1 MLYGSIASYFVDKIQ
16 TLSPGL
22 VYVVVA
28 LLVFS
33 EAALFVGF
41 VLPGETS
48 VLVAGL
54 IASQGRIN
62 VVVVCVIVVA
72 AAILGDTV
80 GYFVGERY
88 GSRLFNLRLL
98 RKRRA
103 DLDRA
108 LEGLRER
115 GPYYVFLGRFTAFL
129 RAVMPGLAG
138 MSDMRYRVFLIAN
151 ASSALIWGV
160 SFTLLGYYAGSAL
173 TKIEKYSNW
182 IGIGVLVVVLVV
194 IAAFYLIRRRRDAMG
209 AAETER

>member
-1 MLYGSIASYFVDKIQ
+1 
-16 TLSPGL
+16 
-22 VYVVVA
+22 VVVA

>member
-1 MLYGSIASYFVDKIQ
+1 
-16 TLSPGL
+16 
-22 VYVVVA
+22 
-28 LLVFS
+28 
-33 EAALFVGF
+33 
-41 VLPGETS
+41 
-48 VLVAGL
+48 
-54 IASQGRIN
+54 
-62 VVVVCVIVVA
+62 
-72 AAILGDTV
+72 
-80 GYFVGERY
+80 VGERY